1 MVQPNRRDRTRP
13 IELLAI
19 SGGLA
24 IFVGLIAL
32 MSTRDL
38 GLAGIFAVITFIVA
52 LVVLAMLVLAIRPDN
67 AEQLDITEQDREQD
81 RKGH

>member
-1 MVQPNRRDRTRP
+1 MAQPNRRDRTRP

-38 GLAGIFAVITFIVA
+38 GLAGIFAVITFIIA

-67 AEQLDITEQDREQD
+67 AEQLDMTEQDREQD

>member
-13 IELLAI
+13 VELLAI

-67 AEQLDITEQDREQD
+67 AEQLDMTEQDREQD

>member
-32 MSTRDL
+32 MSTRGL